1 MNEPFVEITE
11 LSATNM
17 RIGVIIVR
25 DYDDFAE
32 QHLEKFVDSLTSMG
46 CQAQNIVI
54 RRVPSLH
61 DIIIML
67 QFYAQYTDVDG
78 VVVLAPEN
86 RVMGVLS
93 LMNGIVHVQT
103 HWNMVVSIGGA
114 ERAEDVVTMLSIQN
128 EMEAEAV
135 EVVSQE
141 NFS

>member
-1 MNEPFVEITE
+1 MNEPFVEMVE
-11 LSATNM
+11 LSAANM

-25 DYDDFAE
+25 DFDDYAE
-32 QHLEKFVDSLTSMG
+32 KHLSPFVDSLTSMG
-46 CQAQNIVI
+46 CQPQNIVI
-54 RRVPSLH
+54 RRIPTLH
-61 DIIIML
+61 DVIIML
-67 QFYAQYTDVDG
+67 QFFAQYTDVDG

-86 RVMGVLS
+86 RVMGLLS

-114 ERAEDVVTMLSIQN
+114 ERAEDVVTMITIQN

-135 EVVSQE
+135 DMTAKE

>member
-1 MNEPFVEITE
+1 MNEPFVEMVE
-11 LSATNM
+11 LSAANM

-25 DYDDFAE
+25 DFDDYADA
-32 QHLEKFVDSLTSMG
+32 QLSGLVDSLSSMG
-46 CQAQNIVI
+46 CQPQNIVI
-54 RRVPSLH
+54 RRIPTLH

-67 QFYAQYTDVDG
+67 QFFAQYTDVDG

-86 RVMGVLS
+86 RVMGMLS

-114 ERAEDVVTMLSIQN
+114 ERAEDVVTMITIQN

-135 EVVSQE
+135 EANSTI
-141 NFS
+141 S

>member
-1 MNEPFVEITE
+1 M
-11 LSATNM
+11 
-17 RIGVIIVR
+17 
-25 DYDDFAE
+25 
-32 QHLEKFVDSLTSMG
+32 
-46 CQAQNIVI
+46 
-54 RRVPSLH
+54 PSLH

-135 EVVSQE
+135 EIVSQE

>member
-1 MNEPFVEITE
+1 MNDPFVELVE

-17 RIGVIIVR
+17 RIGVILVR
-25 DYDDFAE
+25 DFDDYAEKQFAP
-32 QHLEKFVDSLTSMG
+32 FVDSLTAMG
-46 CQAQNIVI
+46 CQTQNIVI
-54 RRVPSLH
+54 RRVPTLH
-61 DIIIML
+61 DVIIML
-67 QFYAQYTDVDG
+67 QFFAQYTDVDG

-114 ERAEDVVTMLSIQN
+114 ERAEDVVTMITIQN
-128 EMEAEAV
+128 EMEAEASEMV
-135 EVVSQE
+135 AQE

>member
-1 MNEPFVEITE
+1 MNEPFVEMVE
-11 LSATNM
+11 LSAANM

-25 DYDDFAE
+25 DFDDYADA
-32 QHLEKFVDSLTSMG
+32 QLSGLVDSLSSMG
-46 CQAQNIVI
+46 CQPQNIVI
-54 RRVPSLH
+54 RRIPTLH

-67 QFYAQYTDVDG
+67 QFFAQYTDVDG

-86 RVMGVLS
+86 RVMGMLS

-114 ERAEDVVTMLSIQN
+114 ERAEDVVTMITIQN

-135 EVVSQE
+135 EGNSAI
-141 NFS
+141 S

>member
-1 MNEPFVEITE
+1 
-11 LSATNM
+11 
-17 RIGVIIVR
+17 
-25 DYDDFAE
+25 
-32 QHLEKFVDSLTSMG
+32 
-46 CQAQNIVI
+46 
-54 RRVPSLH
+54 
-61 DIIIML
+61 ML

-135 EVVSQE
+135 EIVSQE

>member
-1 MNEPFVEITE
+1 MNEPFVEMVE
-11 LSATNM
+11 LSAANM

-25 DYDDFAE
+25 DFDDFADA
-32 QHLEKFVDSLTSMG
+32 QLSGLVDSLSSMG
-46 CQAQNIVI
+46 CQPQNIVI
-54 RRVPSLH
+54 RRIPTLH

-67 QFYAQYTDVDG
+67 QFFAQYTDVDG

-86 RVMGVLS
+86 RVMGMLS

-114 ERAEDVVTMLSIQN
+114 ERAEDVVTMITIQN

-135 EVVSQE
+135 EANSAI
-141 NFS
+141 S

>member
-1 MNEPFVEITE
+1 MNEPFVEMVE
-11 LSATNM
+11 LSAANM

-25 DYDDFAE
+25 DFDDYADA
-32 QHLEKFVDSLTSMG
+32 QLSGLVDSLSSMG
-46 CQAQNIVI
+46 CQPQNIVI
-54 RRVPSLH
+54 RRIPTLH

-67 QFYAQYTDVDG
+67 QFFAQYTDVDG

-86 RVMGVLS
+86 RVMGMLS

-114 ERAEDVVTMLSIQN
+114 ERAEDVVTMITIQN

-135 EVVSQE
+135 EANSAI
-141 NFS
+141 S

>member
-1 MNEPFVEITE
+1 MNEPFVEMVE
-11 LSATNM
+11 LSAANM

-25 DYDDFAE
+25 DFDDFADA
-32 QHLEKFVDSLTSMG
+32 QLSGLVDSLSSMG
-46 CQAQNIVI
+46 CQPQNIVI
-54 RRVPSLH
+54 RRIPTLH

-67 QFYAQYTDVDG
+67 QFFAQYTDVDG

-86 RVMGVLS
+86 RVMGMLS

-114 ERAEDVVTMLSIQN
+114 ERAEDVVTMITIQN

-135 EVVSQE
+135 EGNSAI
-141 NFS
+141 S

>member
-1 MNEPFVEITE
+1 MNEPFVEMVE
-11 LSATNM
+11 LSAANM

-25 DYDDFAE
+25 DFDDFADA
-32 QHLEKFVDSLTSMG
+32 QLSGLVDSLSSMG
-46 CQAQNIVI
+46 CQPQNIVI
-54 RRVPSLH
+54 RRIPTLH

-67 QFYAQYTDVDG
+67 QFFAQFTDVDG

-86 RVMGVLS
+86 RVMGMLS

-114 ERAEDVVTMLSIQN
+114 ERAVDVVTMITIQN

-135 EVVSQE
+135 EGNSAI
-141 NFS
+141 S